1 MTIKVTNKSTNEY
14 EIIENCIQYTNNS
27 VIISAGKGKVYQYF
41 DENEF
46 EITQEEQFMPQYT
59 MEENYRR

>member
-1 MTIKVTNKSTNEY
+1 MVVKIFNKTTNEY

-46 EITQEEQFMPQYT
+46 EITQEE
-59 MEENYRR
+59 